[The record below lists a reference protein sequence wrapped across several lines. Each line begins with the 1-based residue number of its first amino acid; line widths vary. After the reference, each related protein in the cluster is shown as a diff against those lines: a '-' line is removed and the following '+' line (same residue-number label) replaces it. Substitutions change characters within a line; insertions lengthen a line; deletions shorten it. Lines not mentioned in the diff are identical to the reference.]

1 MDCEVCLH
9 PFRWPWPR
17 SDEVETN
24 TTLVNEDKLRE
35 QSLRLSRTR
44 LSLFTV
50 LRQGL
55 DALIRLIE
63 PVPAGLARVE
73 LKERVLIEMG
83 HKLLHLVNVLFR
95 GGA

>member
-1 MDCEVCLH
+1 MKHEDLMDCEVCLR
-9 PFRWPWPR
+9 PFRRPWPR
-17 SDEVETN
+17 SDELETN
-24 TTLVNEDKLRE
+24 RALVNEDELRE

-63 PVPAGLARVE
+63 PVSAGLARVE

-83 HKLLHLVNVLFR
+83 HSFFTL
-95 GGA
+95 